1 MLPHKLGRLG
11 VAAAC
16 ALALSLPLCPAC
28 ASVRAEHAQ
37 TVATAG
43 MAWAR
48 AMDAVLVL
56 AEETAVDAD
65 SARALSESE
74 GLTRDAR
81 RQVLDRHEGIAA
93 LVADIERLRRHGK
106 LLGRYFEALHGLT
119 ESDADARARDAAV
132 QAASAAT
139 DLGKELAGST
149 LLTASE
155 RELLGKSTGLAV
167 RGVREAAL
175 ARELEARG
183 AVIGTQLELQEALL
197 AALRRTIRVDS
208 ASLRQ
213 LAAERDVAGPFVN
226 GSIADPRG
234 WISFRRSLVLPPA
247 TVEALADAADAAS
260 RVRTAWAALVSG
272 RFDAAA
278 WSSVLADADTLVA
291 LVRSLQEVR
300 R

>member
-81 RQVLDRHEGIAA
+81 RQVLDRHERIAA
-93 LVADIERLRRHGK
+93 LVADMERLRRHGK

-119 ESDADARARDAAV
+119 ETDADARARDAAV

-183 AVIGTQLELQEALL
+183 AVIGTELELQEALL

-226 GSIADPRG
+226 GSIADARG

-291 LVRSLQEVR
+291 FVRSVQEVR

>member
-93 LVADIERLRRHGK
+93 LVADMERLRRHGK

-119 ESDADARARDAAV
+119 ETDADARARDAAV

-175 ARELEARG
+175 GRELEARG

-226 GSIADPRG
+226 GSIADARG

-291 LVRSLQEVR
+291 LVRSVQEVR

>member
-93 LVADIERLRRHGK
+93 LVADLERLRRHGK

-119 ESDADARARDAAV
+119 ETDADARARDAAV

-183 AVIGTQLELQEALL
+183 AVIGTELELQEALL

-226 GSIADPRG
+226 GSIADARG

-291 LVRSLQEVR
+291 LVRSVQEVR